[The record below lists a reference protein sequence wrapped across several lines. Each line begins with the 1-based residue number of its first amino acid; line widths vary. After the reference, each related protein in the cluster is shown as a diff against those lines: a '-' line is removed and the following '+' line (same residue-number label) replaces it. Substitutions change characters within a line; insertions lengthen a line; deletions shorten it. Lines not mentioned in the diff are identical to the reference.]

1 MKHELDETSWQ
12 WPTQVESRIPL
23 LAPGSATAQRSVFRN
38 MDRKP
43 RCVIVTGRPGSGKTT
58 LAKKLGE
65 RLWMPVISRDE
76 IKEGY
81 VNTYGLRHD
90 ELPPDTNGLV
100 SELFFG
106 MVNQYLV
113 SKVSVVIEAAFQH
126 KVWEPRMSKIMELG
140 SPWIVLC
147 STDESVAARRHL
159 QRGLE
164 NPNRELFHSDNRVS
178 HFRKTGEVLSPECYA
193 APKFDVPTIRVST
206 DGEYVPGIDEI
217 VKQIQSQVDYDPAP
231 AAEAKLT

>member
-1 MKHELDETSWQ
+1 M
-12 WPTQVESRIPL
+12 
-23 LAPGSATAQRSVFRN
+23 N
-38 MDRKP
+38 RKP
-43 RCVIVTGRPGSGKTT
+43 KCIIITGRPGSGKTT

-81 VNTYGLRHD
+81 VNTYGVRHD

-106 MVNQYLV
+106 IVNQYLE

-126 KVWEPRMSKIMELG
+126 KVWEPRMSNIMELAW
-140 SPWIVLC
+140 PWIVIC
-147 STDESVAARRHL
+147 STDETVAARRHL

-164 NPNRELFHSDNRVS
+164 NPSRELFHGDNRVG
-178 HFRKTGEVLSPECYA
+178 HFRKTGEVLSPESYA
-193 APKFDVPTIRVST
+193 APKFDVPTIQVST
-206 DGEYVPGIDEI
+206 DREYVPCIDEI
-217 VKQIQSQVDYDPAP
+217 VKQIQLEVDYDTAPPAK
-231 AAEAKLT
+231 AN

>member
-1 MKHELDETSWQ
+1 
-12 WPTQVESRIPL
+12 
-23 LAPGSATAQRSVFRN
+23 

-81 VNTYGLRHD
+81 VNTHGVRHD
-90 ELPPDTNGLV
+90 ELPPDTNNLV
-100 SELFFG
+100 SELFFRI
-106 MVNQYLV
+106 VNQYLE

-126 KVWEPRMSKIMELG
+126 KVWESRMSKIMEVS

-147 STDESVAARRHL
+147 STDEAVAARRHL

-164 NPNRELFHSDNRVS
+164 NPNREFFHGDNRVG
-178 HFRKTGEVLSPECYA
+178 HFRKTGEVLSPESYA
-193 APKFDVPTIRVST
+193 APKFDVPTIQVLT
-206 DGEYVPGIDEI
+206 DGEYVPCLDEI
-217 VKQIQSQVDYDPAP
+217 VKQIQSQVDCD
-231 AAEAKLT
+231 AAR